1 MSRRSGRSKP
11 YSQTEASEFPE
22 EDEVNNYEAEGEDD
36 IDDDQEVTR
45 CVCGEDEV
53 SPTSVNL
60 VLADVL
66 QKEGQI
72 KIDVGL
78 FIQCDK
84 CSVWQHGYC
93 VGLFANYDVPDKYWC
108 ELCKPDLH
116 VFIYEG
122 NEVIRTLYKP
132 VNYKRRK
139 VPFESL
145 VAGQST
151 NKPKPRSKRLLSATA
166 PSPPEDGG
174 ANDHKSSRKER
185 RHYDDSY
192 DEQLQ
197 KALRESA
204 KESGLVLEESK
215 KRKADANVSG
225 SDSSSKSL
233 SKRKKNVT
241 PEKSK
246 PKQESNAAE
255 SDNIE
260 QDPSNL
266 EDDDEDVEDK
276 QVKVET
282 VRRSKPRPRSA
293 KPKKPKTV
301 EPRPTNSKKNSSQ
314 DAAPMSKDELINQAS
329 KPRFVAEKSTVFE
342 LRKRTGAI
350 LEWLGRTQVE
360 LEEEKGHKIELF
372 NYKEKTETNQHNID
386 DESNNVINNFNQ
398 NLTRMEVLTEKILSW
413 EQMFG
418 KYAP

>member
-11 YSQTEASEFPE
+11 YPPTGSDFPE
-22 EDEVNNYEAEGEDD
+22 EDDTNNYEAEGEDD
-36 IDDDQEVTR
+36 VDDDQEVTR
-45 CVCGEDEV
+45 CVCGEDEI
-53 SPTSVNL
+53 SSSSVNL
-60 VLADVL
+60 VLAESL
-66 QKEGQI
+66 QKEAQI

-116 VFIYEG
+116 VFLYEG
-122 NEVIRTLYKP
+122 NDIVRTLYKP
-132 VNYKRRK
+132 VNDKRRK
-139 VPFESL
+139 VAFESL

-151 NKPKPRSKRLLSATA
+151 HKARLRSKRLVLATA
-166 PSPPEDGG
+166 SSPED
-174 ANDHKSSRKER
+174 DHKTARKER

-204 KESGLVLEESK
+204 KESGLVLEDSK
-215 KRKADANVSG
+215 KRRSEPGSG
-225 SDSSSKSL
+225 SDSSSKS
-233 SKRKKNVT
+233 KRKKT
-241 PEKSK
+241 PEEK
-246 PKQESNAAE
+246 PKREPVAAE
-255 SDNIE
+255 SDNNE

-266 EDDDEDVEDK
+266 EDDNEDVDEDQANVD
-276 QVKVET
+276 T
-282 VRRSKPRPRSA
+282 VRRAKPRPRA
-293 KPKKPKTV
+293 KPKKPKAATSL
-301 EPRPTNSKKNSSQ
+301 PPKTNS
-314 DAAPMSKDELINQAS
+314 APLNKDELINQAS
-329 KPRFVAEKSTVFE
+329 KPRFVADKSTVFE

-372 NYKEKTETNQHNID
+372 NYKENDQNNDDSNKVID
-386 DESNNVINNFNQ
+386 SFNA
-398 NLTRMEVLTEKILSW
+398 NLKLMEVLTERILGW
-413 EQMFG
+413 EQKFG